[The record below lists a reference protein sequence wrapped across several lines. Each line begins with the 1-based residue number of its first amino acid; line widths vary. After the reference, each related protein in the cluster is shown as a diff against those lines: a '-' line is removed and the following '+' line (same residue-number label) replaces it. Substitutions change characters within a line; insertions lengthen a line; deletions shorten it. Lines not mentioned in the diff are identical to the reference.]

1 MTGAIDRAPTVTL
14 YGRPG
19 CHLCDEARDQLLA
32 LRDEGKRFELHEV
45 NIEEDE
51 RLLRAHLERIPV
63 IEVDGTEVTALVLD
77 SAALRAALDR

>member
-51 RLLRAHLERIPV
+51 RLLRAHLE
-63 IEVDGTEVTALVLD
+63 
-77 SAALRAALDR
+77 